1 MGYLWEIFSAAG
13 QAHPDREFITSRQLS
28 LTYGEAAAAA
38 LRLGH
43 DLAAHPSHTPV
54 AIPDS
59 VGAWETVAI
68 LAASCAGRPPAPYL
82 ARDRADVE
90 RVAALNPSAHITCV
104 DGVLTAQPWRTAV
117 AGGTCEGA
125 TGVSSATGERP
136 GTADAGTEPGAAFA
150 YILSTSG
157 STGRPKHVGVGEG
170 QLRAYASYAQAS
182 FAVSSDDVIAQVY
195 RPHFD
200 AFYNVLLLCILNG
213 ASLAVPLPGEML
225 LVSDFVNRYQVTVWD
240 SVPSLVRLGHRAG
253 KLPACGAESVRLAV
267 FGGEPLRIDDLDLWR
282 AAAPHSTVVNSYGP
296 SEMTIAMCEY
306 RLEPGEA
313 PVTDHGF
320 VAIGQPAGA
329 TEVRLRSHARSGHF
343 ELLAR
348 GPQRFAGYLEEHG
361 APCFV
366 DDEDRPV
373 ADGGDAAAWFVTGD
387 IVTLREGKLCYQGRA
402 DRRTEKVMGQRFD
415 PEEVE
420 RVLAQDARV
429 ARAFVHVVEDRVTAV
444 LERASGFAADEDE
457 SVDCAMLRPYARP
470 HRLLWVDSFPL
481 LTSGKSDTV
490 ALRTMAQ
497 GSSRHV

>member
-1 MGYLWEIFSAAG
+1 VGYLWEIFSAAG

-38 LRLGH
+38 LRLGR
-43 DLAAHPSHTPV
+43 DLAAHPSPTPV

-68 LAASCAGRPPAPYL
+68 LAASWAGRSPAPYL

-90 RVAALNPSAHITCV
+90 RVAALNPSAHVMCV
-104 DGVLTAQPWRTAV
+104 GDVLTAQPWRTAAV
-117 AGGTCEGA
+117 GGKCEG
-125 TGVSSATGERP
+125 G
-136 GTADAGTEPGAAFA
+136 AGFA

-157 STGRPKHVGVGEG
+157 STGRPKHVAVGEG
-170 QLRAYASYAQAS
+170 QLRAYASYARAG

-213 ASLAVPLPGEML
+213 ASLAVPQPGEML

-253 KLPACGAESVRLAV
+253 KLPAWGAESVRLAV
-267 FGGEPLRIDDLDLWR
+267 FGGEPLRVEDLDLWR
-282 AAAPHSTVVNSYGP
+282 TAAPHSTVVNSYGP

-313 PVTDHGF
+313 PVTDHGY
-320 VAIGQPAGA
+320 VAIGQPVGA
-329 TEVRLRSHARSGHF
+329 TEVRLRSHVRPGHF

-373 ADGGDAAAWFVTGD
+373 ADGRDAAAWFVTGD
-387 IVTLREGKLCYQGRA
+387 IVTLQEGQLCYQGRA
-402 DRRTEKVMGQRFD
+402 DRRTEKVLGQRFD

-420 RVLAQDARV
+420 MVLVQDARV

-444 LERASGFAADEDE
+444 LERASGLSAGEDE
-457 SVDCAMLRPYARP
+457 PVDCAMLRPYARP

-481 LTSGKSDTV
+481 LPSGKSDTA
-490 ALRTMAQ
+490 ALRTMARE
-497 GSSRHV
+497 SSRHV